1 MLSRARKYKMS
12 CYTDTTDETSTFVEL
27 SESPKMARQYAFTFF
42 GQEGEELIFPYQ
54 PEYMSYMIYQHER
67 CPRTGRHHLQGYFQC
82 HKPKRA
88 APIIKEFKGL
98 YLKKAFASPSA
109 NIAYC
114 SKDESRHPDYPEIF
128 QFGKV
133 KGITEVKSIEDVAE
147 QIKKGSTY
155 SDLLKD
161 DEVPPILLMRNRKY
175 ILPFEADL
183 HRNVVRDVEVTF
195 ISGGTR
201 FGKTHLAWS
210 QVQCPDDVYQP
221 VLQEG
226 QPLWFDNYNGQDV
239 LLLND
244 ITPVTISRAM
254 LLNICDKW
262 PMPIPVKGARTN
274 AKWTKVIITTNV
286 DLSSWIEEFQR
297 RVHNHAHF
305 DEYKKFHIERGRI
318 IKAFGETSIVYLS

>member
-1 MLSRARKYKMS
+1 MS
-12 CYTDTTDETSTFVEL
+12 CFTHTTDETSSVETGATF
-27 SESPKMARQYAFTFF
+27 SEMSSPQNARQYAFTFYP
-42 GQEGEELIFPYQ
+42 QNEGDIFPYQ
-54 PEYMSYMIYQHER
+54 PEYMSFMIYQHEI
-67 CPRTGRHHLQGYFQC
+67 CPTSGRHHIQGYFQC
-82 HKPKRA
+82 KSMKRA
-88 APIIKEFKGL
+88 AGIIKEFKGIFL
-98 YLKKAFASPSA
+98 RKAFASPSA

-114 SKDESRHPDYPEIF
+114 SKEETRHPDYPDIY
-128 QFGKV
+128 QFGEPRGTKES
-133 KGITEVKSIEDVAE
+133 KTIDQVADML
-147 QIKKGSTY
+147 KTGLTY
-155 SDLLKD
+155 SDMLKD
-161 DEVPPILLMRNRKY
+161 DEIPSIVLMRNRKY

-183 HRNVVRDVEVTF
+183 HRNVVRDVEITF

-201 FGKTHLAWS
+201 LGKTHLAWS
-210 QVQCPDDVYQP
+210 QVQNPDCVYQP

-226 QPLWFDNYNGQDV
+226 QPLWFDNYNGQDI

-244 ITPVTISRAM
+244 ITPSTIARAM

-305 DEYKKFHIERGRI
+305 AEFKKFDILRGRI
-318 IKAFGETSIVYLS
+318 IKTFGETSIIYMS